1 LQLGKLHDGDIHR
14 RRGGIV
20 SRVIE
25 AQRAMYKTRIDQTR
39 KTRAAMAKKAS
50 TKATMEF

>member
-1 LQLGKLHDGDIHR
+1 
-14 RRGGIV
+14 
-20 SRVIE
+20 VIE

-39 KTRAAMAKKAS
+39 KTPAAMAKKAS